1 MTDIDREALALFER
15 IAPLPADQHE
25 TLIQEACG
33 DNTRLATQVKGLLRA
48 DAVSNH
54 MLGRSGPASPLLTAP
69 ESIGGFRIL
78 KPLGQGG
85 MGRVFLGERINA
97 PFRQLV
103 AIKVLNAF
111 WLETD
116 IVARFARERQI
127 LADLNHPNIAS
138 LIDGGET
145 ETGEPYVVLE
155 FVDGLPI
162 DQFVEQHGL
171 SLDET
176 LHLFQTVCSAVQAA
190 HTSLIVHRDI
200 KPSNVFVSHDGVV
213 KLLDFGIAKQLDA
226 GEAGPK
232 TQTGLHAMTPSYAS
246 PEQLLGK
253 PLSTVSD
260 VYSLGTLL
268 FRLVSGVLPYKVDG
282 LTPAAAAQVVFE
294 RSAPAPSVAFSRERI
309 RTWSAGALRGDLD
322 RIVTKALHDDPA
334 RRYASANDLGEDIR
348 RFRAGRPVEARPDG
362 FGYVASKFVGRHRA
376 ASALV
381 AALLAGLIAAVGV
394 SISQAKRAEK
404 EKTAAVLAYNR
415 SSAAFDFISRTLGE
429 GQRQDGRET
438 TVLQAIDRVASQ
450 VDEAFDDPYTEAAT
464 RAALGRVYDAMG
476 KPASTVEQLERAR
489 ELIDASR
496 SEFVD
501 LSYDVD
507 WLLAWN
513 YFLGGR
519 HAEAVEL
526 GQRLIADGDFERSD
540 PARYFNVVSSTI
552 ASMAETGDL
561 DGARNLLGQYLKNDL
576 EDDVRRQL
584 LNTLGLLELGIGD
597 FDAVRVSQGEGL
609 ALARAANAW
618 QQVDIFEYNIAVAD
632 SFDGRYAEAKATLT
646 ALLDRYAG
654 YEVIDSINTANA
666 QASLGF
672 IYLQEEQPDTAFPL
686 LEAAY
691 TTFNEELPEEW
702 RTHATRTALGLS
714 MLDTSPRE
722 AREHVQHGMSQLRER
737 TEPRNPW
744 RKALEQLVV
753 GIEEAKRG

>member
-1 MTDIDREALALFER
+1 MTEIDREALAVFER
-15 IAPLPADQHE
+15 VAPQPTDQHE
-25 TLIQEACG
+25 ALIKEACG
-33 DNTRLATQVKGLLRA
+33 DNTRLASVVKDLLRA
-48 DAVSNH
+48 DAVSDH
-54 MLGRSGPASPLLTAP
+54 MLGRSGPSAPLQSAP
-69 ESIGGFRIL
+69 ETIGGFRIL

-103 AIKVLNAF
+103 AIKLLNAF

-145 ETGEPYVVLE
+145 ESGEPYVVLE

-162 DQFVEQHGL
+162 DQFVEQHRL
-171 SLDET
+171 SLEET
-176 LHLFQTVCSAVQAA
+176 LRLFRTVCSAVQAA

-200 KPSNVFVSHDGVV
+200 KPSNVFVSHEGVV

-226 GEAGPK
+226 GDGDPR

-294 RSAPAPSVAFSRERI
+294 RSAPAPSAAFSRERI

-334 RRYASANDLGEDIR
+334 RRYASANDLGDDIE
-348 RFRAGRPVEARPDG
+348 RFRKGRPVEARPDG
-362 FGYVASKFVGRHRA
+362 FGYVVGKFVGRHRA
-376 ASALV
+376 ASGLV
-381 AALLAGLIAAVGV
+381 ATLLAGLIAAVGV
-394 SISQAKRAEK
+394 SISQAQRAET
-404 EKTAAVLAYNR
+404 EKTAALLAYNR

-429 GQRQDGRET
+429 GQRQDGKET

-476 KPASTVEQLERAR
+476 KPASTVGQLERAR
-489 ELIDASR
+489 ELIDESR
-496 SEFVD
+496 FEFVD

-513 YFLGGR
+513 YFLAGR
-519 HAEAVEL
+519 HAEAVEI
-526 GQRLIADGDFERSD
+526 GQPLIADAEFMQSD
-540 PARYFNVVSSTI
+540 SARYFNVVTATI
-552 ASMAETGDL
+552 ASMAELGDL
-561 DGARNLLGQYLKNDL
+561 DGARALLSEYLKNDI

-597 FDAVRVSQGEGL
+597 FDAVRISQSEGL
-609 ALARAANAW
+609 ALARAADSW
-618 QQVDIFEYNIAVAD
+618 HHVDIFEYNLAVAD
-632 SFDGRYAEAKATLT
+632 SFDGRYDEARVTLT
-646 ALLDRYAG
+646 ALLERYAG

-672 IYLQEEQPDTAFPL
+672 IYLQQDQPETAFPL

-691 TTFNEELPEEW
+691 TTFHEELPEEW
-702 RTHATRTALGLS
+702 RTHATQVAWGLS
-714 MLDTSPRE
+714 MLATAPDEGRD
-722 AREHVQHGMSQLRER
+722 HVKQGMLELRKR

-744 RKALEQLVV
+744 RKALEKLVV
-753 GIEEAKRG
+753 GIE